1 MNYEKKWRVLPEAGE
16 EFFKDKT
23 GYNRLILQLLYNRG
37 IQDSGEIK
45 NFLEADRSSDHD
57 PFLFQEMEKAVD
69 LVIDHI
75 KKGNKIYIYGDYD
88 ADGITSSALLFT
100 LLKKMKADV
109 AVYIPDRVSEGYGL
123 NKEAIDEIKKQGGKL
138 IITVDTGIRNKPEV
152 EYAREQGLDVVVT
165 DHHMPPEEK
174 KDLPDCP
181 LINPLVED
189 SGYPFG
195 YLAGVGVAFKL
206 GQALVRKS
214 TLSDEQKDIMIER
227 LLDLVAIGTITDCV
241 TLLGENRILVKKGM
255 KVLNHTKRVG
265 LQELVE
271 VAQINN
277 KKLQAWNVG
286 FQLGP
291 RLNASS
297 RMDHADGAFYLLV
310 SEDKKEAREMA
321 KDLNN
326 KNITRQKDTEL
337 IFDEASQGQDEN
349 QNKIIVAVSEEDK
362 KWSEGIIGLVAS
374 RLSERYYKPALVITK
389 GEEGYKGSGR
399 SIDEFNIIEAL
410 EECSDVLEKYGG
422 HAKACGFS
430 VSEENLQSF
439 IDKITRLANKKLRHT
454 ELIPTLRIDAELSLN
469 KIDEDL
475 FNQIEKMAPFGQDN
489 PKPQFLSRE
498 VEIRDIVRMGKNGE
512 HIKFRLDGLWALSFN
527 HKEKWQHLR
536 IGDTVDVVYYIDMN
550 EFNGKREVQLK
561 IVDMQKKSKIKNQKS
576 K

>member
-16 EFFKDKT
+16 EFFLACRQVGKDKT

-37 IQDSGEIK
+37 IQDSREIK

-69 LVIDHI
+69 SVIEHI

-152 EYAREQGLDVVVT
+152 EYAQEQGLDVVVT

-337 IFDEASQGQDEN
+337 IFDEASQGQD
-349 QNKIIVAVSEEDK
+349 QNSNRIIVAVSGEGKE
-362 KWSEGIIGLVAS
+362 WSEGIIGLVAS

-454 ELIPTLRIDAELSLN
+454 ELVPTLRIDAELSLD

-561 IVDMQKKSKIKNQKS
+561 IIDISRNT
-576 K
+576 